1 MRKFAFALLLLAAT
15 SVAAQVVSTIEQS
28 YGPYERPP
36 TDASLGFAASR
47 NRILLAWSEVAQA
60 RSRVRVGLLDFD
72 GRLVSP
78 IETISA
84 EASDYSFAPV
94 AASDGSAFAVLYAE
108 LTAPFRLFRVEVDA
122 AGHRIGAPHSFY
134 AAREPARNVTLFWN
148 GASYVAYVDGIPS
161 EFRADGAGVPTYFTP
176 IDPGGAILR
185 ANGTLAIAWW
195 NRTRPCLFC
204 ALAYN
209 ELVWYSGKLFGTYRP
224 RQLPL
229 VRSGIAVSPVVG
241 SYGTETVIA
250 WVNDGINYYVI
261 DSRPRE
267 VLMPVNADPA
277 QQLSIACDPKLCLL
291 AYATTTGDIQA
302 LAMEIGREDT
312 PRVLQIATSGRREW
326 HPQAVKVAD
335 GRFLVAYYSDLPGDT
350 RFAGRIVSMPPSR
363 TRSVGK

>member
-1 MRKFAFALLLLAAT
+1 VKRAAIVAILLIAT
-15 SVAAQVVSTIEQS
+15 IANAQVVSTLEQS
-28 YGPYERPP
+28 YGPYQRPP
-36 TDASLGFAASR
+36 SEASLGFAASH
-47 NRILLAWSEVAQA
+47 NRILLAWSEVAQS
-60 RSRVRVGLLDFD
+60 RSRVRIGLLDFD

-84 EASDYSFAPV
+84 VGSDYSFAPI

-108 LTAPFRLFRVEVDA
+108 LTSSFRLFRVEIDA
-122 AGHRIGAPHSFY
+122 AGHRIGEPHLFHT
-134 AAREPARNVTLFWN
+134 AREPARNVTLFWN
-148 GASYVAYVDGIPS
+148 GASYVAYIDGLPR
-161 EFRADGAGVPTYFTP
+161 EFTADGTGVPTYFTP
-176 IDPGGAILR
+176 IDAGGAILR
-185 ANGTLAIAWW
+185 ANVTLAIGWW
-195 NRTRPCLFC
+195 NRTRLCTFC
-204 ALAYN
+204 AITY
-209 ELVWYSGKLFGTYRP
+209 ELVWFSGKLGGVYRP
-224 RQLPL
+224 RQLPI

-326 HPQAVKVAD
+326 HPQVVKVAD